1 MCTLSYLPLS
11 QGYSLMMNRDES
23 PQRPLAETVQQSR
36 LDGVCGPIDALYPV
50 DGAAGGTW
58 IGVNE
63 DGIAFALMNQ
73 YPDGYQRPMGAQ
85 SRGRLIPEA
94 LKVDGAML
102 GLERVAALDL
112 SKTPPF
118 ILLGFETAQAPVSL
132 RWDGQRLERRLYP
145 EGALTLSSSAF
156 KPDEV
161 LPARRA
167 LFDRMLAGLQGPD
180 EAAAMAAQEQ
190 YHLSEEPEPGPFA
203 VFMTRPDSRTVSFEQ
218 VLVLPRQVLL
228 RHRLREECQAAL
240 PGAMLRLTRD

>member
-23 PQRPLAETVQQSR
+23 PQRLPAQALRLSR
-36 LDGVCGPIDALYPV
+36 LDGVCGPIQTLFPV

-63 DGIAFALMNQ
+63 DGISFALMNR
-73 YPDGYQRPMGAQ
+73 YPDGYQRPLGAQ

-94 LKVDGAML
+94 LRVDGAML
-102 GLERVAALDL
+102 GLERAAALDL
-112 SKTPPF
+112 GLTPPF

-132 RWDGQRLERRLYP
+132 AWDGQRLERRLYP
-145 EGALTLSSSAF
+145 EGALTLASSAF

-161 LPARRA
+161 LPVRRA

-180 EAAAMAAQEQ
+180 EAAALAAQEA

-203 VFMTRPDSRTVSFEQ
+203 VFMTRPDSQTLSVEQ
-218 VLVLPRQVLL
+218 VLVLPRQIVV

-240 PGAMLRLTRD
+240 PGDLARLSRD